1 MALSIARRVEVSSG
15 VVVDWRRDELVRGGY
30 PRDLA
35 DEIARREDIDLH
47 GALALRS
54 RGCPSALAWEILR

>member
-1 MALSIARRVEVSSG
+1 MALSIAKRVEASSR

-35 DEIARREDIDLH
+35 DEIARRGDIDLH
-47 GALALRS
+47 GALALRA